1 MSLCERNCQ
10 LIGYNYTTKK
20 AICECKVKNSFT
32 MFSNIN
38 FDPDKFLTKFTDIK
52 TSTNLGTILCYK
64 LLFSIEGLK
73 SNIGSYIQLSV
84 IFIHIISLFLFYIKG
99 FEIIKKIMSRII
111 SNTREKLKK
120 KNIKKNGNT
129 TNIKIKN
136 NKNIKKTKLKNNKII
151 EKSKNKVKK
160 ENPNNPIKKIKSKK
174 TRKNFSK
181 INVLLTNDILTNNNS
196 KTHKILKTSNKKLFY
211 NNKQNISLLNKEQ
224 KNNNKN
230 NKNTIFKLNDYEMN
244 SLSYDKA
251 LKYDKRSYLQYYIS
265 LLKTKHLLIF
275 TFCNKNDY
283 NSIIIKICLLF
294 FNFSLYFTVNCLFFN
309 DTLMHKIYEDE
320 GIFDFVYQIPQIF
333 YSTAISAV
341 INF

>member
-1 MSLCERNCQ
+1 M
-10 LIGYNYTTKK
+10 
-20 AICECKVKNSFT
+20 
-32 MFSNIN
+32 
-38 FDPDKFLTKFTDIK
+38 
-52 TSTNLGTILCYK
+52 
-64 LLFSIEGLK
+64 
-73 SNIGSYIQLSV
+73 
-84 IFIHIISLFLFYIKG
+84 
-99 FEIIKKIMSRII
+99 
-111 SNTREKLKK
+111 
-120 KNIKKNGNT
+120 
-129 TNIKIKN
+129 
-136 NKNIKKTKLKNNKII
+136 
-151 EKSKNKVKK
+151 
-160 ENPNNPIKKIKSKK
+160 
-174 TRKNFSK
+174 
-181 INVLLTNDILTNNNS
+181 
-196 KTHKILKTSNKKLFY
+196 
-211 NNKQNISLLNKEQ
+211 LNKEQ

-341 INF
+341 INIIITFFSLTEKNIIELKKVKTNLDLKLKNILKCLKIKFCFFFIFSFLFLFIFWYYISCFCAVYKNTQLFLIKDTLISFSMVLVYPFILNILPGIFRIISLNPKIDRENLYKFSQLLQKI